1 MDLEQD
7 SASHPFLAWTQV
19 LARTQTSPLPFLTP
33 LLGVLYGIAQTFTS
47 SEAAQLYLHHF
58 LKARKKIRGRNRLAR
73 QNVPLLISVK
83 REAAVQKSL
92 PLCTLTSARDHPA
105 SILCRDTDIQGC
117 LLYSWIFILG
127 LSRAW
132 NSHRLCLGQ
141 AIRSHTEFRS
151 LILISGLPVCSCLFS
166 RIQLLEVSREDEVT
180 KAVLGA
186 HRM

>member
-1 MDLEQD
+1 MGTGWGMDLEQD

-19 LARTQTSPLPFLTP
+19 LARTQTSPLPFLTH
-33 LLGVLYGIAQTFTS
+33 LLGVLYSIAQTFTS

-105 SILCRDTDIQGC
+105 SILCRDTDGY

-132 NSHRLCLGQ
+132 KRVTGCAWDKQ
-141 AIRSHTEFRS
+141 
-151 LILISGLPVCSCLFS
+151 
-166 RIQLLEVSREDEVT
+166 LEVILSSGVSSSFQVCLC
-180 KAVLGA
+180 ALVSSAGSNC
-186 HRM
+186 